1 MINYDFPYAYEN
13 KLYHTL
19 AFENQARGYKLYK
32 ASVDAGFTC
41 PNLDG
46 SRGTGGC
53 IFCSGGSGYFTA
65 ASEVPLEDQLAAEV
79 ARLRQKDP
87 EARAVAY
94 FQAHTNT
101 YAPLPRLKDLY
112 ERALRCEGICGLSIG
127 TRPDALKAETMDY
140 LKELNERTL
149 LTVELGLQ
157 TIHERTARIINRGYN
172 LQEFMEAYKA
182 LKIRGIRICV
192 HLINGLP
199 GETKRMMLESAAYLG
214 QLRPEAVKI
223 HMLHVLRDTPMET
236 LYRRKKYRPLSRDE
250 YIRLVCCQLEVLPPE
265 TVIERLTGDGKKEDL
280 IAPLWTADKLR
291 VLGGIDQTLDHW
303 GTWQGR
309 YFTGRENRIRDFL
322 NREKRGSV

>member
-1 MINYDFPYAYEN
+1 MLFSA
-13 KLYHTL
+13 
-19 AFENQARGYKLYK
+19 
-32 ASVDAGFTC
+32 V
-41 PNLDG
+41 
-46 SRGTGGC
+46 
-53 IFCSGGSGYFTA
+53 IF
-65 ASEVPLEDQLAAEV
+65 
-79 ARLRQKDP
+79 
-87 EARAVAY
+87 
-94 FQAHTNT
+94 
-101 YAPLPRLKDLY
+101 
-112 ERALRCEGICGLSIG
+112 II
-127 TRPDALKAETMDY
+127 
-140 LKELNERTL
+140 LN
-149 LTVELGLQ
+149 VK
-157 TIHERTARIINRGYN
+157 
-172 LQEFMEAYKA
+172 AYKA

>member
-1 MINYDFPYAYEN
+1 
-13 KLYHTL
+13 
-19 AFENQARGYKLYK
+19 
-32 ASVDAGFTC
+32 
-41 PNLDG
+41 
-46 SRGTGGC
+46 
-53 IFCSGGSGYFTA
+53 
-65 ASEVPLEDQLAAEV
+65 
-79 ARLRQKDP
+79 
-87 EARAVAY
+87 
-94 FQAHTNT
+94 
-101 YAPLPRLKDLY
+101 
-112 ERALRCEGICGLSIG
+112 
-127 TRPDALKAETMDY
+127 MDY

-157 TIHERTARIINRGYN
+157 TIHERTARIINRGYD

-265 TVIERLTGDGKKEDL
+265 TVIERLTGD
-280 IAPLWTADKLR
+280 
-291 VLGGIDQTLDHW
+291 
-303 GTWQGR
+303 
-309 YFTGRENRIRDFL
+309 
-322 NREKRGSV
+322 REKRRSDRSAVDSGPNCVFWVVSIRHWIIGEPGRAAILPAAKTASAIF